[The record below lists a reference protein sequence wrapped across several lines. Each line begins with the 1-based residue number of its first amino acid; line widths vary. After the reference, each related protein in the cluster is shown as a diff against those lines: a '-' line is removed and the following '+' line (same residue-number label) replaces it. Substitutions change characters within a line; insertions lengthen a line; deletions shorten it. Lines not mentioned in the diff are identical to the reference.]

1 MSENI
6 DHQSSNGH
14 DSDPGPADGPGHRRT
29 VARSRAGRAPGTDDA
44 NSGHRDRPRRGGTDG
59 VPGTVQGFEL
69 GQLLPST
76 SQDLARTV
84 SLDEDF
90 AREFPRAWTVLSC
103 QRTTKGKPRCPA
115 EIVVRADGAVFT
127 AILTCPE
134 EMLVLGVEFELLSDL
149 WVSLEARLSQEP
161 IPWRKAGKHVR
172 RKQLSPEKGGGQN
185 QG

>member
-1 MSENI
+1 M
-6 DHQSSNGH
+6 
-14 DSDPGPADGPGHRRT
+14 
-29 VARSRAGRAPGTDDA
+29 
-44 NSGHRDRPRRGGTDG
+44 
-59 VPGTVQGFEL
+59 
-69 GQLLPST
+69 
-76 SQDLARTV
+76 
-84 SLDEDF
+84 
-90 AREFPRAWTVLSC
+90 LSC

-149 WVSLEARLSQEP
+149 WASLEARLSQEP